1 MESVIERI
9 KKGNFSHFHGGIHP
23 PEQKF
28 LTSTKPIASAQI
40 PEQLIIP
47 LRQHIGQ
54 AGKLIISVGD
64 KVLKGQALTTID
76 TPMSLPVHAPTSGT
90 ITDIKLMPIPHP
102 SGLSEACVILTPDG
116 DDTWQPRKI
125 CPDYK
130 LLSKENILDKIANA
144 GIAGMGG
151 AGFPTKVK
159 VSTLSKI
166 EYLIINAAECEPYI
180 TADDLLIQEHS
191 PTILDG
197 IKIIDHLLSPTNILI
212 GIEDNKPKAIDALMK
227 ATADIDHLQVCV
239 IPTKYPSGGEKQLIQ
254 ILTGQEV
261 PSGVLPSSLGI
272 IMQNIGTCFA
282 IADAVINDTPLIKR
296 VVTISGQ
303 ALEKP
308 QNIWALIGTPVGFLT
323 KHCGYQNNEK
333 QHLIMGGP
341 MMGFS
346 LPTDQIPVIKS
357 TNCILAPSE
366 IEIASPFS
374 STSSKEVECIRC
386 GQCADVCPAQ
396 LLPQELQWSAKAKDQ
411 AQLAKLN
418 LFDCIEC
425 GACAYVCP
433 SQIPLVHYYRVA
445 KAEIRQQKL
454 LDIKAEKAKV
464 RFEARKLRLERE
476 KIARAEKHK
485 KAAEARK
492 ARMNSGTAAAKSEK
506 SAVADALARVKAKK
520 AQANKAIASS
530 DNNKENPAT
539 EQVDSGKSQVANAI
553 ARAKSKKLAQQE
565 QAQLDAID
573 TQQDNESPSS
583 LATKQIEPVVI
594 DKKAK
599 VAAAIAKAKAK
610 KRQKETTA
618 NNTDSDTDSNSESES
633 NDSATTQST
642 SNKAD
647 HKTIDTAVTESVNAP
662 ESANKTLDKKA
673 KVAAAIA
680 KAKAK
685 KRQKETTANN
695 TDSDT
700 DTNSESNSESE
711 SNDSATIQST
721 SNKAEHETIDT
732 AVTESVNAP
741 ESANKALDKKAK
753 IAAAIAKA
761 KSKAKSKAKAKS
773 AIKSESDASL
783 QNVETS
789 TTKIEPSQEPMKNAE
804 IEHETSDV
812 QSKVNNNTAD
822 IDRKAKIAAAIAKAK
837 AKKLANNTQKSSSES
852 SKQKLQQPEHSEIV
866 EAKAKNL
873 EAENKKA
880 RVAAAVAKA
889 KAKKL
894 AASANKS
901 THSE

>member
-9 KKGNFSHFHGGIHP
+9 KRGSFWHFHGGIHP

-54 AGKLIISVGD
+54 AGKLIVNVGD
-64 KVLKGQALTTID
+64 KVLKGQALSVND
-76 TPMSLPVHAPTSGT
+76 SPMSLSVHAPTSGT
-90 ITDIKLMPIPHP
+90 ISAIKLMAIPHP
-102 SGLSEACVILTPDG
+102 SGLSETCIILTPDG
-116 DDTWQPRKI
+116 EDTWQSRQI

-130 LLSKENILDKIANA
+130 LLSKEKILEKIANA

-151 AGFPTKVK
+151 AGFPTQIK
-159 VSTLSKI
+159 VSTLAKI
-166 EYLIINAAECEPYI
+166 NYLIINAAECEPYI

-197 IKIIDHLLSPTNILI
+197 IKIIDHLLSPKNILI
-212 GIEDNKPKAIDALMK
+212 GIEDNKPKAIDALQK
-227 ATADIDHLQVCV
+227 ATANIDHIQVCV

-261 PSGVLPSSLGI
+261 PSGVLPSSVGI
-272 IMQNIGTCFA
+272 VMQNVATCFA

-296 VVTISGQ
+296 VVTVSGQ

-308 QNIWALIGTPVGFLT
+308 QNVWALIGTPVGFLT
-323 KHCGYQNNEK
+323 NQCGYQNSEK
-333 QHLIMGGP
+333 RHLIMGGP

-346 LPTDQIPVIKS
+346 LPHDQVPIIKS

-411 AQLAKLN
+411 PQLDKLN

-476 KIARAEKHK
+476 KVARAEKHK
-485 KAAEARK
+485 KAADARK
-492 ARMNSGTAAAKSEK
+492 ARMNSGTTAAKSEK

-520 AQANKAIASS
+520 AQASLN
-530 DNNKENPAT
+530 AT
-539 EQVDSGKSQVANAI
+539 PPQAPESEATSTEEVSESKSKVANAI
-553 ARAKSKKLAQQE
+553 ARAKAKKLAQKKQD
-565 QAQLDAID
+565 QMSSLD
-573 TQQDNESPSS
+573 TLQDNETSNS
-583 LATKQIEPVVI
+583 LTEVQPTPVVI

-610 KRQKETTA
+610 KRQKDALSDNAVDQSNTSTNTQVKVEASEPTA
-618 NNTDSDTDSNSESES
+618 VSL
-633 NDSATTQST
+633 
-642 SNKAD
+642 K
-647 HKTIDTAVTESVNAP
+647 IDTAEKA
-662 ESANKTLDKKA
+662 SASDEELSQPSDK
-673 KVAAAIA
+673 
-680 KAKAK
+680 
-685 KRQKETTANN
+685 N
-695 TDSDT
+695 
-700 DTNSESNSESE
+700 
-711 SNDSATIQST
+711 
-721 SNKAEHETIDT
+721 
-732 AVTESVNAP
+732 
-741 ESANKALDKKAK
+741 AK

-761 KSKAKSKAKAKS
+761 KLKAQAKSEHKLDTDKTPQS
-773 AIKSESDASL
+773 S
-783 QNVETS
+783 TMS
-789 TTKIEPSQEPMKNAE
+789 TTKATLSQDSTSTNEAEHTEHLAEKNE
-804 IEHETSDV
+804 
-812 QSKVNNNTAD
+812 QSEQQTLVKNNTD
-822 IDRKAKIAAAIAKAK
+822 VDRKAKIAAAVAKAK
-837 AKKLANNTQKSSSES
+837 AKKMAIKSQQASIKPSEKVLSETDSNN
-852 SKQKLQQPEHSEIV
+852 KQ
-866 EAKAKNL
+866 
-873 EAENKKA
+873 EAENKRA

-894 AASANKS
+894 AASSDKS
-901 THSE
+901 STSE